1 MTATHF
7 VVDTVVL
14 CAWFLAGQATL
25 YRDAW
30 PEGVGEHGREPL
42 EANSRYTPGQLV
54 KLSPSFAPQG
64 NDAAGQSA

>member
-14 CAWFLAGQATL
+14 CAWFLAGQATP

-42 EANSRYTPGQLV
+42 EATVATPLCSW
-54 KLSPSFAPQG
+54 L
-64 NDAAGQSA
+64 N